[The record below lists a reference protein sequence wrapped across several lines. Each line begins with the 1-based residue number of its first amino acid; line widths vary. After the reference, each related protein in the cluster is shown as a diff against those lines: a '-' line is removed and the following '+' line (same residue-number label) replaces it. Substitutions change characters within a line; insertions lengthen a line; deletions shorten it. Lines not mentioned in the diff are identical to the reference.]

1 MNDEPKD
8 LWTQFLDLLQQLVAP
23 VWNDLIQYLPLV
35 MIALGM
41 LVMGAVALAWRR
53 SMGKNRSRVPRRRPG
68 LPPVGIHLPGPSP
81 WPFVAPVG
89 MALVLLSLIFGGD
102 DFPFSPPLLLAGL
115 AIAAIGVAGWYMDAG
130 REWRRAEAGAHGA
143 GHATAITS
151 GALMPALG
159 SGTTVERLPSWAV
172 EPPEG
177 VHLPG
182 PSPWPF
188 FAPIGMAFVLLGLVF
203 GPFLIIGGLLM
214 ALVAV
219 IGWLRDAGREYRAV
233 DAGHLPEPVTRDPER
248 AFPKSLVP
256 LYGAI
261 AGISIALTLFP
272 VVIGLFPGAGADGSG
287 GPAVESPNAAPQ
299 LAANSVLSFTTDKL
313 VVPADTPLQ
322 LTFDNQQ
329 AGVPHNVHIRQG
341 EAPLF
346 EGEDVTGPASVVYDV
361 PALPAGEY
369 TFLCSI
375 HPPMTGTLISQ

>member
-102 DFPFSPPLLLAGL
+102 GFPFSPPLLLAGL

-188 FAPIGMAFVLLGLVF
+188 FAPIGMAFVFLGLVF

-214 ALVAV
+214 AIVAV

-256 LYGAI
+256 
-261 AGISIALTLFP
+261 
-272 VVIGLFPGAGADGSG
+272 
-287 GPAVESPNAAPQ
+287 
-299 LAANSVLSFTTDKL
+299 
-313 VVPADTPLQ
+313 
-322 LTFDNQQ
+322 
-329 AGVPHNVHIRQG
+329 
-341 EAPLF
+341 
-346 EGEDVTGPASVVYDV
+346 
-361 PALPAGEY
+361 
-369 TFLCSI
+369 
-375 HPPMTGTLISQ
+375 